1 MAAAPK
7 YPLVKA
13 AEGYARQVI
22 AGKIPACKWIKLLCK
37 KHLTELKASKAADFP
52 YSFDPAK
59 AERVA
64 KFLQLL
70 PHTKGKWA
78 GKKELVKLEPWQI
91 FSVCIPFGWVRKK
104 DGTRRFRTILVFVPR
119 KNGKSIIGGG
129 VGLYM
134 LTADGEFGAEVY
146 SGATTEKQAW
156 EVFRPAKLMV
166 ERTPDLAAHYGVDV
180 NASNICRPDDGSRF
194 EPVIGKP
201 GDGSSPSCAI
211 VDEYHEHQDSTLF
224 DTMETG
230 MGARE
235 QPVML
240 VITTAGSNI
249 GGPCHQLVRDS
260 ERMLEGVIQRDDLW
274 PAMYTIDDGDDWA
287 SESVLIKANPNF
299 GVSIGADF
307 LLARQ
312 RDAMQSAAKQAT
324 FRTKHLN
331 EWVGAKN
338 AWLNMLRWKQCM
350 PRKSLA
356 ELEGRPCF
364 IGLDLASK
372 IDIAGNLL
380 VFPPVDGD
388 PLWHVHGR
396 YYLPDA
402 RVIEELDSNTARYRE
417 FDAMG
422 LLTLTDGEVIDF
434 EVIKEDLREF
444 AGRFDVQQVAYDPWQ
459 ATQLAQEMQSEG
471 LLMVEVRQTV
481 QNISEPMKELEA
493 LVLRKVLAHGD
504 CPILT
509 WMASNVL
516 AKLDVKDNIYPN
528 KERPENKIDGIVGLI
543 MALSRAIAGKEEEG
557 PGLSG
562 HIIKHGI
569 RTL

>member
-1 MAAAPK
+1 MASKTK
-7 YPLVKA
+7 YPLMKL
-13 AEGYARQVI
+13 AEDYARAVV
-22 AGKIPACKWIKLLCK
+22 AGKIVACRWIVLLCQ
-37 KHLTELKASKAADFP
+37 KHLDDLKQQADDGYP
-52 YSFDPAK
+52 YLFDPAK
-59 AERVA
+59 GEKVA

-78 GKKELVKLEPWQI
+78 GKRELIKLEPWQL
-91 FSVCIPFGWVRKK
+91 FSVCVPFGWLRKK
-104 DGTRRFRTILVFVPR
+104 DGTRRYRTLLVFVPR

-129 VGLYM
+129 LGVYM
-134 LTADGEFGAEVY
+134 FTADGEFGAEVY

-156 EVFRPAKLMV
+156 EVFRPAKQMI
-166 ERTPDLAAHYGVDV
+166 ERTPELREHFGVEV
-180 NASNICRPDDGSRF
+180 NASNMVRLEDGSRF

-240 VITTAGSNI
+240 VITTAGSSI

-260 ERMLEGVIQRDDLW
+260 ERMLEGVIDRPDLW
-274 PAMYTIDDGDDWA
+274 PALFTIDQGDDWT
-287 SESVLIKANPNF
+287 SEEALRKANPNF
-299 GVSIGADF
+299 GISISEDF

-312 RDAMQSAAKQAT
+312 RDAMQSATRQAT

-338 AWLNMLRWKQCM
+338 AWLNMLRWKEA
-350 PRKSLA
+350 PSRKSLA
-356 ELEGRPCF
+356 ELDGRPCF

-372 IDIAGNLL
+372 IDIAGNILL
-380 VFPPVDGD
+380 FPPVEGD

-396 YYLPDA
+396 YYLPEA

-417 FDAMG
+417 FDALG
-422 LLTLTDGEVIDF
+422 LLTLTDGEVIEF

-444 AGRFDVQQVAYDPWQ
+444 AGRFDVQAVAYDPWQ
-459 ATQLAQEMQSEG
+459 ATQLAQEMELEG
-471 LLMVEVRQTV
+471 LPMVEVRQTV
-481 QNISEPMKELEA
+481 QNISEPMKEVEA
-493 LVLRKVLAHGD
+493 LVLQRKLAHGD
-504 CPILT
+504 CPVLT
-509 WMASNVL
+509 WMASNVV

-528 KERPENKIDGIVGLI
+528 KERPENKIDGIIGLI
-543 MALSRAIAGKEEEG
+543 MALSRATAGAQAKPEYQM
-557 PGLSG
+557 LF
-562 HIIKHGI
+562 
-569 RTL
+569 L